1 MLKVFNMAFLSSVK
15 SSKAVSSII
24 VDTKAALEGMQKVA
38 PAGIWFLE
46 SDTGVMKVSDGVSLY
61 SALPNKVEALFTSSF
76 KTLLDN
82 ANSANGVAKLDAA
95 GKLTMGMLPD
105 ELTST
110 VLSGAVKYVADIAAR
125 DAMTDKGGLVI
136 VVDASADATVA
147 AGTAGYSW
155 NGSAWTKVFES
166 ESMDVS
172 LADYFAMSVNTLDD
186 VKDGTTYVRMAA
198 TWKASVDSDLA
209 DLKGRLTTA
218 EATLVTHG
226 TDIATAQAAAE
237 AAQGAADAAQ
247 GDIDAHKEQYAT
259 DKAALEAAIAT
270 ADGKGAQGIADAA
283 AAKAIADQNA
293 LDIDALEADTHT
305 HANKGVLDGIT
316 ADQVTAWDGAEAAAK
331 SYADGIVAT
340 EKGLR
345 EAADSAL
352 DGRVTTVEGLVGKT
366 AEEGLRKS
374 VADNAAAIETLEGV
388 VDTLSGGT
396 ATDLTDLK
404 NRMTAVEGVA
414 ASNTILAQQG
424 VDNAATAQA
433 AAEAAQAAA
442 DQAQGEV
449 DAVEGRMDTAE
460 GEIDVLQANA
470 FQTTDT
476 IYFAPMSASELEAV
490 LA

>member
-1 MLKVFNMAFLSSVK
+1 MAFATSVK
-15 SSKAVSSII
+15 SSKAISSII
-24 VDTKAALEGMQKVA
+24 VDTKSALEGMTKIA

-46 SDTGVMKVSDGVSLY
+46 SDTGAMKVSDGATAYASLSY
-61 SALPNKVEALFTSSF
+61 KVEALFTSSF

-82 ANSANGVAKLDAA
+82 ANAANGVAKLDNA
-95 GKLTMGMLPD
+95 GKLTMDMLPT

-125 DAMTDKGGLVI
+125 DTLTEKGGLVI
-136 VVDASADATVA
+136 VVDASADASVT

-155 NGSAWTKVFES
+155 DGSAWTKVFES

-186 VKDGTTYVRMAA
+186 VTDGTTYIRMAK
-198 TWKASVDSDLA
+198 TWKESVDSDLA

-218 EATLVTHG
+218 EGTLVTHG
-226 TDIATAQAAAE
+226 TAIEAAQSAADTAQGEVDALEGVVATLTQTVADNKSAADTGIQEAKDAASTADGKAV
-237 AAQGAADAAQ
+237 AAQGA
-247 GDIDAHKEQYAT
+247 IDAHKTQYAT

-283 AAKAIADQNA
+283 AALAAAQAAQGDV
-293 LDIDALEADTHT
+293 DALEEVVGDST
-305 HANKGVLDGIT
+305 
-316 ADQVTAWDGAEAAAK
+316 
-331 SYADGIVAT
+331 
-340 EKGLR
+340 KGL
-345 EAADSAL
+345 
-352 DGRVTTVEGLVGKT
+352 V
-366 AEEGLRKS
+366 KS
-374 VADNAAAIETLEGV
+374 IADNAGAISALEEV
-388 VDTLSGGT
+388 VDGLSGGT

-414 ASNTILAQQG
+414 ASNTTLAQKG
-424 VDNAATAQA
+424 VDDAAGALA
-433 AAEAAQAAA
+433 AAQAA
-442 DQAQGEV
+442 QGDV

-460 GEIDVLQANA
+460 SEIDTLQANA

-476 IYFAPMSASELEAV
+476 IYFAPMTAAELQAA